1 MQIWHHHNLLGLTKT
16 LGFQPTNK
24 EAIISN
30 PVSQRTVCESEPM
43 AAFRG
48 LRQSKPGRG
57 MTQEPPLNHDQ
68 LEGEG
73 FFWRQFISCL
83 GQPLPH
89 ISEAKIKLRQ
99 EGKGKQLLSHLRF
112 DSTTMCQGQPLSI
125 SEGIFWSN
133 LLIRAW
139 VMWVCRTS

>member
-1 MQIWHHHNLLGLTKT
+1 MREIVSTKTLKLKIAQQKRSVWRGTMQIWHHHNLLGLTKT

-57 MTQEPPLNHDQ
+57 MTQEPPLNHD
-68 LEGEG
+68 
-73 FFWRQFISCL
+73 
-83 GQPLPH
+83 
-89 ISEAKIKLRQ
+89 
-99 EGKGKQLLSHLRF
+99 
-112 DSTTMCQGQPLSI
+112 
-125 SEGIFWSN
+125 
-133 LLIRAW
+133 
-139 VMWVCRTS
+139 